1 MKIQNRKNPSR
12 NFWYVVKKF
21 YGPQTLQ
28 HTVSGAPK

>member
-12 NFWYVVKKF
+12 NFWYVVKF